1 MDIPEHGLTK
11 LVWTDADFAQM
22 SWHDSMLHG
31 FHTDHIDHDYDNYRY
46 DFVFDL
52 DYLTRWV
59 LPATPHVPTAFPT
72 SGGIAAVSEW
82 AHCEVEHVNS
92 RITFWVAPATL
103 AFHNAHT
110 ITMSIGSSAGD
121 IEVRDLE
128 RTESRLT
135 PNGVMTEYLWM
146 LYLQQGIISLWATS
160 FTQYFRRWPVYQ
172 QGQWLTLEE
181 RGGVSFA
188 REMDVP

>member
-1 MDIPEHGLTK
+1 VDLPEHGLTK

-31 FHTDHIDHDYDNYRY
+31 FHADHIDHDYDNYRY

-59 LPATPHVPTAFPT
+59 I
-72 SGGIAAVSEW
+72 GDD
-82 AHCEVEHVNS
+82 S
-92 RITFWVAPATL
+92 RITFWIAPATL

-146 LYLQQGIISLWATS
+146 LYLQQGIISLWATG
-160 FTQYFRRWPVYQ
+160 FTQYFRRWPMYQ
-172 QGQWLTLEE
+172 QG
-181 RGGVSFA
+181 
-188 REMDVP
+188 